1 MKTRTLGTTGLEIS
15 SVVFGGNVFGWT
27 LDETESFKMLDACVN
42 KGMTTIDTADVY
54 SRWKPGNHG
63 GESETLIGNWLA
75 ARPEKRDKV
84 QIFTKVGM
92 DMGDGNTGLS
102 ERWVREAVENS
113 LSRLKTD
120 YIDLYFSHR
129 FDEDTPHEETLGVY
143 KDLLDEGKIRSI
155 GASNFNESQLE
166 DALKTSAERD
176 LPAYQVLQPE
186 YSLVSRASFEGPLQ
200 RFCIENNIGVVT
212 YFSLAS
218 GFLSGKYRSLDDLKG
233 QARGGMA
240 QKYIENGGLQ
250 VLEAMDD
257 IAASKNVTLA
267 ELAIAW
273 LLHRDGVTA
282 PIASATK
289 ETHLDSLVQ
298 ASDISL
304 TPQEVET
311 LAVF

>member
-166 DALKTSAERD
+166 DALKTSAEQD

>member
-1 MKTRTLGTTGLEIS
+1 MKTRTLGSTGLEIS

-27 LDETESFKMLDACVN
+27 LDETESFKMLDACVDQ
-42 KGMTTIDTADVY
+42 GLTTIDTADVY
-54 SRWKPGNHG
+54 SRWKPGNQG

-75 ARPEKRDKV
+75 ARPDKRDKV

-102 ERWVREAVENS
+102 PRWIREEVENS

-129 FDEDTPHEETLGVY
+129 FDEDTPQAETLGVY

-155 GASNFNESQLE
+155 GASNFDEGQLE
-166 DALKTSAERD
+166 DALKIAETEG
-176 LPAYQVLQPE
+176 LPAYQVLQPV

-200 RFCIENNIGVVT
+200 RLCIDKNIGVVT

-218 GFLSGKYRSLDDLKG
+218 GFLSGKYRSLDDLQG

-240 QKYIENGGLQ
+240 KKYIENGGLQ

-257 IAASKNVTLA
+257 IATSKNITLA

-289 ETHLDSLVQ
+289 ESHLKSLVK
-298 ASDISL
+298 ASAVSL
-304 TPQEVET
+304 TPEEVEA

>member
-1 MKTRTLGTTGLEIS
+1 MKTRTLGSTGLEIS

-27 LDETESFKMLDACVN
+27 LDETESFKMLDACVDQ
-42 KGMTTIDTADVY
+42 GLTTIDTADVY
-54 SRWKPGNHG
+54 SRWKPGNQG

-75 ARPEKRDKV
+75 ARPDKRDKV

-102 ERWVREAVENS
+102 PRWIREEVENS

-129 FDEDTPHEETLGVY
+129 FDEDTPQAETLGVY

-155 GASNFNESQLE
+155 GASNFDEGQLE
-166 DALKTSAERD
+166 DALKIAETED

-200 RFCIENNIGVVT
+200 RLCIDKNIGVVT

-218 GFLSGKYRSLDDLKG
+218 GFLSGKYRSLDDLQG

-240 QKYIENGGLQ
+240 KKP
-250 VLEAMDD
+250 AD
-257 IAASKNVTLA
+257 SHT
-267 ELAIAW
+267 
-273 LLHRDGVTA
+273 RGVTHGGQ
-282 PIASATK
+282 PVS
-289 ETHLDSLVQ
+289 
-298 ASDISL
+298 
-304 TPQEVET
+304 
-311 LAVF
+311 

>member
-1 MKTRTLGTTGLEIS
+1 MKTRTLGSTGLEIS

-27 LDETESFKMLDACVN
+27 LDETESFKMLDACVDQ
-42 KGMTTIDTADVY
+42 GLTTIDTADVY
-54 SRWKPGNHG
+54 SRWKPGNQG

-75 ARPEKRDKV
+75 ARPDKRDKV

-102 ERWVREAVENS
+102 PRWIREEVENS

-129 FDEDTPHEETLGVY
+129 FDEDTPQAETLGVY

-155 GASNFNESQLE
+155 GASNFDEGQLE
-166 DALKTSAERD
+166 DALKIAETED

-200 RFCIENNIGVVT
+200 RLCIDKNIGVVT

-218 GFLSGKYRSLDDLKG
+218 GFLSGKYRSLDDLQG

-240 QKYIENGGLQ
+240 KKYIENGGLQ

-257 IAASKNVTLA
+257 IAASKNITLA

-273 LLHRDGVTA
+273 LLHCDGVTA

-289 ETHLDSLVQ
+289 ESHLKSLVK
-298 ASDISL
+298 ASEVSL
-304 TPQEVET
+304 TPEEVEA

>member
-1 MKTRTLGTTGLEIS
+1 MKTRTLGSTGLEIS

-27 LDETESFKMLDACVN
+27 LDETESFKMLDACVDQ
-42 KGMTTIDTADVY
+42 GLTTIDTADVY
-54 SRWKPGNHG
+54 SRWKPGNQG

-75 ARPEKRDKV
+75 ARPDKRDKV

-92 DMGDGNTGLS
+92 DMGDGNSGLS
-102 ERWVREAVENS
+102 PRWIREEVENS

-129 FDEDTPHEETLGVY
+129 FDEDTPQAETLGVY

-155 GASNFNESQLE
+155 GASNFDEGQLE
-166 DALKTSAERD
+166 DALTIAETEN

-200 RFCIENNIGVVT
+200 RLCIDKNIGVVT

-218 GFLSGKYRSLDDLKG
+218 GFLSGKYRSLDDLQG

-240 QKYIENGGLQ
+240 KKYIENGGLQ

-257 IAASKNVTLA
+257 IAASKNITLA

-289 ETHLDSLVQ
+289 ESHLKSLVK
-298 ASDISL
+298 ASEVSL
-304 TPQEVET
+304 TPEEVEA

>member
-1 MKTRTLGTTGLEIS
+1 MKTRTLGSTGLEIS

-27 LDETESFKMLDACVN
+27 LDETESYKMLDACVDQ
-42 KGMTTIDTADVY
+42 GLTTIDTADVY
-54 SRWKPGNHG
+54 SRWKPGNQG

-75 ARPEKRDKV
+75 AHPGKRDKV

-102 ERWVREAVENS
+102 PRRIREEVENS

-129 FDEDTPHEETLGVY
+129 FDEETPQAETLGVY

-155 GASNFNESQLE
+155 GASNFDEGQLE
-166 DALKTSAERD
+166 EALKIAETED

-200 RFCIENNIGVVT
+200 RLCIDKNIGVVT

-218 GFLSGKYRSLDDLKG
+218 GFLSGKYRSLDDLQG

-240 QKYIENGGLQ
+240 KKYIENGGLQ

-257 IAASKNVTLA
+257 IAASKNITLA

-289 ETHLDSLVQ
+289 ESHLKSLVK
-298 ASDISL
+298 ASEVSL
-304 TPQEVET
+304 TPEEVEA

>member
-1 MKTRTLGTTGLEIS
+1 MKTRRLGKTGMDIS

-27 LDETESFKMLDACVN
+27 LDETASFNMLDACLDA
-42 KGMTTIDTADVY
+42 GLTTIDTADVY
-54 SRWKPGNHG
+54 SRWMPDNNG

-75 ARPEKRDKV
+75 ARPGAREKV

-92 DMGDGNTGLS
+92 DMGDGNTGLG
-102 ERWVREAVENS
+102 ERWIREAVENS

-143 KDLLDEGKIRSI
+143 QDLIKEGKVRHI
-155 GASNFNESQLE
+155 GASNFTDTQLE
-166 DALKTSAERD
+166 DARQAALSNNLTE
-176 LPAYQVLQPE
+176 YQAIQPE
-186 YSLVSRASFEGPLQ
+186 YSLVARAAFEGPLQ
-200 RFCIENNIGVVT
+200 RYCIEHDLGVVT

-218 GFLSGKYRSLDDLKG
+218 GFLSGKYRTAEDLKG
-233 QARGGMA
+233 SSRGFGVK
-240 QKYIENGGLQ
+240 KYMESGGLN
-250 VLEAMDD
+250 VLAAMDE
-257 IAASKNVTLA
+257 IAADKGVTLA

-273 LLHRDGVTA
+273 LLHRDGVSA

-289 ETHLDSLVQ
+289 PSHLESLVK
-298 ASDISL
+298 AADVSL
-304 TPQEVET
+304 TKDEVEA

>member
-1 MKTRTLGTTGLEIS
+1 MKTRTLGSTGLEIS

-27 LDETESFKMLDACVN
+27 LNETESFKMLDACVDQ
-42 KGMTTIDTADVY
+42 GLTTIDTADVY
-54 SRWKPGNHG
+54 SRWKPGNQG

-75 ARPEKRDKV
+75 ARPDKRDKV

-102 ERWVREAVENS
+102 PRWIREEVENS

-129 FDEDTPHEETLGVY
+129 FDEDTPQAETLGVY

-155 GASNFNESQLE
+155 GASNFDEGQLE
-166 DALKTSAERD
+166 DALKIAETED

-200 RFCIENNIGVVT
+200 RLCIDKNIGVVT

-218 GFLSGKYRSLDDLKG
+218 GFLSGKYRSLDDLQG

-240 QKYIENGGLQ
+240 KKYIENGGLQ
-250 VLEAMDD
+250 VLKAMDD
-257 IAASKNVTLA
+257 IAASKNITLA

-289 ETHLDSLVQ
+289 ESHLKSLVK
-298 ASDISL
+298 ASEVSL
-304 TPQEVET
+304 TPEEVEA

>member
-1 MKTRTLGTTGLEIS
+1 MKTRTLGSTGLEIS

-27 LDETESFKMLDACVN
+27 LDETESFKMLDACVDQ
-42 KGMTTIDTADVY
+42 GLTTIDTADVY
-54 SRWKPGNHG
+54 SRWKPGNQG

-75 ARPEKRDKV
+75 ARPDKRDKV

-102 ERWVREAVENS
+102 PRWIREEVENS

-129 FDEDTPHEETLGVY
+129 FDEETPQAETLGVY

-155 GASNFNESQLE
+155 GASNFDEGQLE
-166 DALKTSAERD
+166 DALKIAETED

-200 RFCIENNIGVVT
+200 RLCVDKNIGVVT

-218 GFLSGKYRSLDDLKG
+218 GFLSGKYRSLDDLQG

-240 QKYIENGGLQ
+240 KKYIENGGLQ

-257 IAASKNVTLA
+257 IAASKNITLA

-289 ETHLDSLVQ
+289 ESHLKSLVK
-298 ASDISL
+298 ASEVSL
-304 TPQEVET
+304 TPEEVEA

>member
-1 MKTRTLGTTGLEIS
+1 MKTRTLGSTGLEIS

-27 LDETESFKMLDACVN
+27 LDETESFKMLDACVDQ
-42 KGMTTIDTADVY
+42 GLTTFDTADVY
-54 SRWKPGNHG
+54 SRWKPGNQG

-75 ARPEKRDKV
+75 AHPGKRDKV

-92 DMGDGNTGLS
+92 DMGNGNTGLS
-102 ERWVREAVENS
+102 PRWIREEVENS

-129 FDEDTPHEETLGVY
+129 FDDETPQADTLGVY

-155 GASNFNESQLE
+155 GASNFDEGQLE
-166 DALKTSAERD
+166 DALKIAETDD

-186 YSLVSRASFEGPLQ
+186 YSLVSRATFEGPLQ
-200 RFCIENNIGVVT
+200 RLCMEKNIGVVT

-240 QKYIENGGLQ
+240 KKHIENGGLQ

-257 IAASKNVTLA
+257 IAASKNITLA

-289 ETHLDSLVQ
+289 DSHLKSLVK
-298 ASDISL
+298 ASDVSL
-304 TPQEVET
+304 TPEEVEA
-311 LAVF
+311 LAVY

>member
-1 MKTRTLGTTGLEIS
+1 MKTRTLGSTGLEIS

-27 LDETESFKMLDACVN
+27 LDETESFKMLDACVDQ
-42 KGMTTIDTADVY
+42 GLTTIDTADVY
-54 SRWKPGNHG
+54 SRWKPGNQG

-75 ARPEKRDKV
+75 ARPDKRDKV

-102 ERWVREAVENS
+102 PRWIREEVENS

-129 FDEDTPHEETLGVY
+129 FDEETPQAETLGVY

-155 GASNFNESQLE
+155 GASNFDEGQLE
-166 DALKTSAERD
+166 DALKIADSEN

-200 RFCIENNIGVVT
+200 RLCIDKNIGVVT
-212 YFSLAS
+212 YFALAS
-218 GFLSGKYRSLDDLKG
+218 GFLSGKYRSLDDLQG

-240 QKYIENGGLQ
+240 KKYIENGGLQ

-257 IAASKNVTLA
+257 IANSKNITLA

-289 ETHLDSLVQ
+289 ESHLKSLVK
-298 ASDISL
+298 ASEVSL
-304 TPQEVET
+304 TPEEVEA

>member
-1 MKTRTLGTTGLEIS
+1 MKTRTLGSTGLEIS

-27 LDETESFKMLDACVN
+27 LDETESFKMLDACVDQ
-42 KGMTTIDTADVY
+42 GLTTIDTADVY
-54 SRWKPGNHG
+54 SRWKPGNQG

-75 ARPEKRDKV
+75 ARPDKRDKV

-102 ERWVREAVENS
+102 PRWIREEVENS

-120 YIDLYFSHR
+120 YIVLYFSHR
-129 FDEDTPHEETLGVY
+129 FDEETPQAETLGVY

-155 GASNFNESQLE
+155 GASNFDESQLE
-166 DALKTSAERD
+166 DALKIAETED

-186 YSLVSRASFEGPLQ
+186 YSLVSRASFEGRLQ
-200 RFCIENNIGVVT
+200 RLCIDKNIGVVT

-218 GFLSGKYRSLDDLKG
+218 GFLSGKYRSLDDLQG

-240 QKYIENGGLQ
+240 KKYIENGGLQ

-257 IAASKNVTLA
+257 IAASKNITLA

-289 ETHLDSLVQ
+289 ESHLKSLVK
-298 ASDISL
+298 ASEVSL
-304 TPQEVET
+304 TPEEVEA

>member
-1 MKTRTLGTTGLEIS
+1 MKTRTLGSTGLDIS

-27 LDETESFKMLDACVN
+27 LDETESFRMLDACVEN
-42 KGMTTIDTADVY
+42 GITTLDTADVY
-54 SRWKPGNHG
+54 SRWKPGNQG
-63 GESETLIGNWLA
+63 GESETTIGDWLA
-75 ARPEKRDKV
+75 SNPGKREKV

-92 DMGDGNTGLS
+92 DLGDDKTGLAPKYI
-102 ERWVREAVENS
+102 REAVEAS

-129 FDEDTPHEETLGVY
+129 FDPEVPHAETLGTY

-155 GASNFNESQLE
+155 GASNFNEGQLE
-166 DALKTSAERD
+166 DALKVSAEND

-200 RFCIENNIGVVT
+200 RFCVEKGIGVVT
-212 YFSLAS
+212 YFSLAA
-218 GFLSGKYRSLDDLKG
+218 GFLSGKYRSKDDLAG
-233 QARGGMA
+233 QSRGMMVE
-240 QKYIENGGLQ
+240 KYLEEGGVR

-257 IAASKNVTLA
+257 LAATKDATLA

-273 LLHRDGVTA
+273 LLHKEGVTA

-289 ETHLDSLVQ
+289 ESHLKSLVK
-298 ASDISL
+298 AAEISL
-304 TPQEVET
+304 TPEEVASLE
-311 LAVF
+311 VF

>member
-1 MKTRTLGTTGLEIS
+1 MKTRTLGSTGLEIS

-27 LDETESFKMLDACVN
+27 LDETESFKMLDACVDQ
-42 KGMTTIDTADVY
+42 GLTTIDTADVY
-54 SRWKPGNHG
+54 SRWKPGNQG

-75 ARPEKRDKV
+75 ARPDKRDKV

-92 DMGDGNTGLS
+92 DMGDGNSGLS
-102 ERWVREAVENS
+102 PRWIREEVENS

-129 FDEDTPHEETLGVY
+129 FDEDTPQAETLGVY

-155 GASNFNESQLE
+155 GASNFDEGQLE
-166 DALKTSAERD
+166 DALKIAETED

-200 RFCIENNIGVVT
+200 RLCIDKNIGVVT

-218 GFLSGKYRSLDDLKG
+218 GFLSGKYRSLDDLQG

-240 QKYIENGGLQ
+240 KKYIENGGLQ

-257 IAASKNVTLA
+257 IAAAKNITLA

-289 ETHLDSLVQ
+289 ESHLKSLVK
-298 ASDISL
+298 ASEVSL
-304 TPQEVET
+304 TPEEVED

>member
-1 MKTRTLGTTGLEIS
+1 MKTRTLGSTGLEIS

-27 LDETESFKMLDACVN
+27 LDETESFKMLDACVDQ
-42 KGMTTIDTADVY
+42 GLTTIDTADVY
-54 SRWKPGNHG
+54 SRWKPGNQG

-75 ARPEKRDKV
+75 ARPDKRDKV

-102 ERWVREAVENS
+102 PRWIREEVENS

-129 FDEDTPHEETLGVY
+129 FDEETPQAETLGVY

-155 GASNFNESQLE
+155 GASNFDESQLE
-166 DALKTSAERD
+166 DALKIAETED

-186 YSLVSRASFEGPLQ
+186 YSLVSRASFEGRLQ
-200 RFCIENNIGVVT
+200 RLCIDKNIGVVT

-218 GFLSGKYRSLDDLKG
+218 GFLSGKYRSLDDLQG

-240 QKYIENGGLQ
+240 KKYIENGGLQ

-257 IAASKNVTLA
+257 IAASKNITLA

-289 ETHLDSLVQ
+289 ESHLKSLVK
-298 ASDISL
+298 ASEVSL
-304 TPQEVET
+304 TPEEVEA